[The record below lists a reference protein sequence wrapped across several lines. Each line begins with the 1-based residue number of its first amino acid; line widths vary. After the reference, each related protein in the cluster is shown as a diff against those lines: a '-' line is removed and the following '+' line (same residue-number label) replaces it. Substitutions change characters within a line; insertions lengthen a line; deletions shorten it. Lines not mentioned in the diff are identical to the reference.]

1 MSTLKNDLFIKTL
14 INVKENIDP
23 NDIKNKQDIDEK
35 LLSKI
40 IKRLGN
46 KCSNYGYIE
55 RESIKLLDRSV
66 AEIIGRHFNGKLSY
80 NVKLEV
86 NVCSPS
92 KNDIV
97 TCKVIAKNKIGILCQ
112 NDPLV
117 IILSKDVHMK
127 NVQFNAINE
136 NDIINVK
143 ILDYKYNYSDDQIQV
158 VATLV

>member
-1 MSTLKNDLFIKTL
+1 MSTLNNDLFIKTV

-23 NDIKNKQDIDEK
+23 KDIKNKQDIDEK

-55 RESIKLLDRSV
+55 KQSIKLLDRNV

>member
-1 MSTLKNDLFIKTL
+1 MSTLNNDLFIKTV

-23 NDIKNKQDIDEK
+23 KDIKNKQDIDEK

-55 RESIKLLDRSV
+55 KQSIKLLDRNV

-136 NDIINVK
+136 NDIITVK
-143 ILDYKYNYSDDQIQV
+143 ILDYKYNYCDDQIQV

>member
-1 MSTLKNDLFIKTL
+1 MSTLNNDLFIKTV

-23 NDIKNKQDIDEK
+23 KDIKNKQDIDEK

-55 RESIKLLDRSV
+55 KQSIKLLDRNV

-136 NDIINVK
+136 NDTITVK

>member
-1 MSTLKNDLFIKTL
+1 MSTLNNDLFIKTV

-23 NDIKNKQDIDEK
+23 KDIKNKQDIDEK

-55 RESIKLLDRSV
+55 KQSIKLLDRNV

-127 NVQFNAINE
+127 NAQCNSINE
-136 NDIINVK
+136 NYTITVK

>member
-136 NDIINVK
+136 NDIITVK

>member
-1 MSTLKNDLFIKTL
+1 MSTLNNDLFIKTV

-23 NDIKNKQDIDEK
+23 KDIKNKQDIDEK
-35 LLSKI
+35 ILSKI

-55 RESIKLLDRSV
+55 KQSIKLLDRNV

-127 NVQFNAINE
+127 NAQFNSINE
-136 NDIINVK
+136 NDTITVK

>member
-136 NDIINVK
+136 NDIITVK
-143 ILDYKYNYSDDQIQV
+143 ILDYKYNYCDDQIQV

>member
-23 NDIKNKQDIDEK
+23 KDIKNKQDIDEK

-55 RESIKLLDRSV
+55 KQSIKLLDRNV

-136 NDIINVK
+136 NDMITVK

>member
-1 MSTLKNDLFIKTL
+1 MTTLNKDLFIQT
-14 INVKENIDP
+14 IIDVKENIEP
-23 NDIKNKQDIDEK
+23 TNISNKDDIDQHLLNK
-35 LLSKI
+35 LK
-40 IKRLGN
+40 KRLGD

-55 RESIKLLDRSV
+55 KKSIKLLDRNIG
-66 AEIIGRHFNGKLSY
+66 EIIGRHFNGRLTY

-97 TCKVIAKNKIGILCQ
+97 SCKVIAKNKIGVLCQ
-112 NDPLV
+112 NNPLV

-127 NVQFNAINE
+127 NEQFNAINE

-158 VATLV
+158 VATLI

>member
-1 MSTLKNDLFIKTL
+1 MTTLNKDLFIKTI

-35 LLSKI
+35 LLSKL
-40 IKRLGN
+40 IKRLGD

-55 RESIKLLDRSV
+55 KTSIKLLDRSI
-66 AEIIGRHFNGKLSY
+66 AEIISRHFNGKLSY

-97 TCKVIAKNKIGILCQ
+97 TCKVVAKNKIGILCQ

-127 NVQFNAINE
+127 NEQFNSINE
-136 NDIINVK
+136 NDMITVK

-158 VATLV
+158 VATLI